1 MGFTTFE
8 KDELQRIIFG
18 FAIQAQKGLTDTEE
32 NRKKRVIVLSGPTGV
47 GKSEFAMMLAREIG
61 GEIISADSMQ
71 VYRGMDVGTAKPS
84 LEDRSEIPHY
94 LIDTRDVTDPFNVVD
109 FTYEARMACQK
120 ILERGA
126 VPIVVGGSGFYLQAL
141 LFGPPPGPPSV
152 PELRRQLEKEMDQLG
167 ADVMYEKLRC
177 QDPVYAKSI
186 TKNDRQKMIRALE
199 IIALTGKRVSSHT
212 WKEKGVNPFDFRCW
226 FLTRP
231 KESLYERVDRRC
243 EEMLTSGFLDEVR
256 GLKERGLEENPSA
269 ARAIGYRQALDYLN
283 VGDTSSDAF
292 AEFVETF
299 KRASRHYVKRQLT
312 WFKKRALFNWI
323 DLDMH
328 DPEIAVEM
336 IRRDYEAAL

>member
-1 MGFTTFE
+1 MGYTTFE
-8 KDELQRIIFG
+8 KDELKRIIFG
-18 FAIQAQKGLTDTEE
+18 FAIQAQKGLQDVEE
-32 NRKKRVIVLSGPTGV
+32 NRKKRVIVISGPTGV
-47 GKSEFAMMLAREIG
+47 GKSEFSMMLARELG

-71 VYRGMDVGTAKPS
+71 VYRGMDIGTAKPS
-84 LEDRSEIPHY
+84 VNDQKEIPHY

-109 FTYEARMACQK
+109 FTYEARSACQK
-120 ILERGA
+120 ILDRGG

-152 PELRRQLEKEMDQLG
+152 PELRKQLEKEMDQLG
-167 ADVMYEKLRC
+167 ADTMFERLKAH
-177 QDPVYAKSI
+177 DPVYAKSI

-199 IIALTGKRVSSHT
+199 IMALTGKRVSSHT

-243 EEMLTSGFLDEVR
+243 EEMLRMGFLDEVR
-256 GLKERGLEENPSA
+256 ALKEKGIEENPSA
-269 ARAIGYRQALDYLN
+269 TRAIGYRQALDYLN
-283 VGDTSSDAF
+283 LNEHTSDAF

-312 WFKKRALFNWI
+312 WFKKRPLFTWL

-336 IRRDYEAAL
+336 IRQDYESAL